1 MKNTEQN
8 GHGNQI
14 YSQLTDSE
22 NQYYD
27 EETRLHY
34 NLMRYYEPEAGR
46 FVNQDPIGLVGGD
59 NLYQF
64 APNIQSWADFLG
76 LSSTPV
82 TITLQFV
89 TGMSRR
95 EFQRKAE
102 ALKNSVMQEN

>member
-1 MKNTEQN
+1 MEPN

-34 NLMRYYEPEAGR
+34 NLMRYYEPETGR
-46 FVNQDPIGLVGGD
+46 FVNQDSIGLVGGD

>member
-1 MKNTEQN
+1 M
-8 GHGNQI
+8 
-14 YSQLTDSE
+14 
-22 NQYYD
+22 
-27 EETRLHY
+27 
-34 NLMRYYEPEAGR
+34 
-46 FVNQDPIGLVGGD
+46 NQDPIGVWGGD

-64 APNIQSWADFLG
+64 GPNIQSWADFLG
-76 LSSTPV
+76 LSSIPV